1 MKKFTATLL
10 LASIVKIGFSQVLF
24 TYGNRTADLKDFIR
38 AYTKSNSDPYSNNK
52 LSVTQYL
59 DLYIASKLKIQ
70 EAVSRGYDTLSNVK
84 AEVENL
90 RSQVID
96 NYLADTE
103 SKNKLI
109 AEAFKRSQKEIHAAF
124 IYTANKTASEAIDS
138 VTAKNKIEEAYALL
152 KKGNDFSA
160 TALRFSEDPA
170 VKTTKGDMGFIT
182 VFSLPYEFESIIY
195 NTPVGKFSTPVKTRN
210 GYVIFK
216 NIGER
221 KALGKV
227 QAAQILLAFPPDSDA
242 AAKKAI
248 AKKADSVYKLI
259 LKGQDFGKLAAAVS
273 NDYVSAANNG
283 IIPDFSRGQYDA
295 AFENA
300 VYGLTKNNAVSKP
313 FETAHG
319 IHIVKRLAVK
329 PIVTDEKNTAYKEE
343 LRIKV
348 EQDPRIESTKD
359 VLANTVIQ
367 KAGFSKQEYKD
378 EMLWMYTDSILDYKP
393 TGTVININ
401 GSTGLFKLG
410 NKVYTAANWTEF
422 AQTASFKSDGSGK
435 KKYKDVMEEFIRA
448 KALDYY
454 KDHLEEFNEDFRNNM
469 NEFKDGNLIFEIM
482 QQDIWNKAQTDSAAL
497 QAWYDKNK
505 AKYMWKRSA
514 DAVVFMSG
522 DEPAAR
528 ILFNQLKIKPAEW
541 KNLSDALSEKII
553 ADSARFESDQI
564 PGLTPANAKAGALT
578 NITVNKNDNTTSF
591 AYIINVY
598 NQPTQRSFAESKGI
612 VISEYQEEL
621 EKNFLKELK
630 EKYPV
635 KIDDMVLQ
643 SISIK

>member
-1 MKKFTATLL
+1 MKKLVAALL
-10 LASIVKIGFSQVLF
+10 LAFFAKVGFAQVLF
-24 TYGNRTADLKDFIR
+24 TYGKYTADVKDFTR
-38 AYTKSNSDPYSNNK
+38 AYNKSNGDPYSNNK
-52 LSVTQYL
+52 LSVAQYL
-59 DLYIASKLKIQ
+59 DLYIASKLKVQ
-70 EAVSRGYDTLSNVK
+70 EAINRGYDTLPNVK

-109 AEAFKRSQKEIHAAF
+109 TEAFKRSQKEIHAAF
-124 IYTANKTASEAIDS
+124 IYTGFKTFSEAVDS
-138 VTAKNKIEEAYALL
+138 IAAKNKIEEAYALL

-170 VKTTKGDMGFIT
+170 VKNTKGDMGFIT
-182 VFSLPYEFESIIY
+182 VFSLPYEFENIIY
-195 NTPVGKFSTPVKTRN
+195 NTPVGKFSAPVKTKS
-210 GYVIFK
+210 GYIIFK

-227 QAAQILLAFPPDSDA
+227 QAAQILLAFPPESDA

-248 AKKADSVYKLI
+248 AKKADSVYQLI

-273 NDYVSAANNG
+273 NDYVSAANSG
-283 IIPDFSRGQYDA
+283 ILPDFSRGQYDI

-313 FETAHG
+313 FETAYG
-319 IHIVKRLAVK
+319 IHIVKRLAIK
-329 PIVTDEKNTAYKEE
+329 PIVTDEKNAAYKDE

-348 EQDPRIESTKD
+348 EQDSRIESTKD
-359 VLANTVIQ
+359 VLANNIIKQ
-367 KAGFSKQEYKD
+367 AGFSKNDYKD
-378 EMLWMYTDSILDYKP
+378 EMLWKYTDSILDYKP
-393 TGTVININ
+393 AGITLNIN
-401 GSTGLFKLG
+401 GGTSLFKLG
-410 NKVYTAANWTEF
+410 NKAYTASNWTEF
-422 AQTASFKSDGSGK
+422 AQTARFKPDGSGK
-435 KKYKDVMEEFIRA
+435 KQYKDVMDEFIRA

-454 KDHLEEFNEDFRNNM
+454 KDHLEEFNEEFRNNM

-482 QQDIWNKAQTDSAAL
+482 QQDIWNKAQTDTAAL
-497 QAWYDKNK
+497 AAWYEKNK
-505 AKYMWKRSA
+505 AKYMWKKSA

-522 DEPAAR
+522 DEPAAK
-528 ILFNQLKIKPAEW
+528 ILYNQLKTKPAEW

-553 ADSARFESDQI
+553 ADSGRFETDQI
-564 PGLTPANAKAGALT
+564 PGLTPTNTKAGALT

-591 AYIINVY
+591 AYIVNIY

-612 VISEYQEEL
+612 VIGEYQEEL
-621 EKNFLKELK
+621 ERNFLQRLK

-635 KIDDMVLQ
+635 KIDDKVLK
-643 SISIK
+643 SIPSK

>member
-1 MKKFTATLL
+1 MKKFTAALL
-10 LASIVKIGFSQVLF
+10 LASFVKIGFSQVLF
-24 TYGNRTADLKDFIR
+24 TYGNHTADVKDFTR
-38 AYTKSNSDPYSNNK
+38 AYEKSNGDPYAGNK
-52 LSVTQYL
+52 LTAAQYL

-70 EAVSRGYDTLSNVK
+70 EAVSRGYDTLPNVK

-103 SKNKLI
+103 SKNKLV
-109 AEAFKRSQKEIHAAF
+109 AEAFKRSQKEIRTAF
-124 IYTANKTASEAIDS
+124 IYAGNKIVSEAIDS
-138 VTAKNKIEEAYALL
+138 VSAKNKIEEAHAFLV
-152 KKGNDFSA
+152 KGGDFSA
-160 TALRFSEDPA
+160 AAIRFSEDPS

-182 VFSLPYEFESIIY
+182 VFSLPYEFENIIY
-195 NTPVGKFSTPVKTRN
+195 NTPVGKFSAPVKTKN
-210 GYVIFK
+210 GYIIFK
-216 NIGER
+216 NLGER
-221 KALGKV
+221 KAIGKI
-227 QAAQILLAFPPDSDA
+227 QAAQILLAFPPESDDN
-242 AAKKAI
+242 AKKAI

-273 NDYVSAANNG
+273 NDYISAANNG

-329 PIVTDEKNTAYKEE
+329 PMVTDEKNTAYREE

-359 VLANTVIQ
+359 VLANNVIK

-393 TGTVININ
+393 TGMLVNIN
-401 GSTGLFKLG
+401 GGTSLFKLG
-410 NKVYTAANWTEF
+410 NKIYTAANWTEF
-422 AQTASFKSDGSGK
+422 AQTARFKSDGSGK
-435 KKYKDVMEEFIRA
+435 KQYKDVMNEFIRA

-522 DEPAAR
+522 DEPAAK
-528 ILFNQLKIKPAEW
+528 ILYNQLKTKPAEW

-553 ADSARFESDQI
+553 ADSTRYETDQI

-621 EKNFLKELK
+621 EKNFLKQLK

-635 KIDDMVLQ
+635 KIDDKVLKN
-643 SISIK
+643 ISTK